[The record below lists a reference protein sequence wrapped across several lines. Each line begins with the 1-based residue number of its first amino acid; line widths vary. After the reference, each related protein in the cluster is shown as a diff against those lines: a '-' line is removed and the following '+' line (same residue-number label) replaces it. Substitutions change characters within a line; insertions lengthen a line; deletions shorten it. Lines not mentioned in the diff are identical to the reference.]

1 MKKKICFL
9 RIILL
14 IMFAGMVTLAD
25 DIKIPSCHTE
35 DSLLYL
41 ANRLGL
47 NIIYTNFTNCNSK
60 RFYSE
65 AKDIENIISEYQSQ
79 NSEILKLEYLKE
91 KNTIICYNNDSEIF
105 LKKLL
110 LSNIIIESGEK
121 IIALLDDQL
130 QIKLNVI
137 FHEKYFPQKGNLA
150 FKYFKD
156 HSSSSVYEILSAF
169 FGDGGQYSVKI
180 ERFPIYEKRTEDTI
194 KLLEE
199 TLRREDTPSE
209 AHQAINEMLND
220 IRGASNNKKEDK
232 QSCSILIS
240 RNRFAN
246 NPSYYDLSL
255 YLQKAE
261 NESYQH
267 KSEDKQIIDFSDFC
281 FWMKM
286 YLSFESIPFLEYLFT
301 KDVFNKSSPF
311 SRKIFLEQVPFFLL
325 EEENYGA
332 IEVILK
338 NLYKIESKEMKKNI
352 LENLVDINKTRLTE
366 KSRKILLDFARQYE
380 IKRLYLDTSKW
391 VGDDL
396 PEDYDRWQNFKVS
409 ETELV
414 FECDKT
420 IATTKYH
427 LKFFKYKEPV
437 KIGGI
442 PLKKMEEADYSTPEK
457 AYFSY
462 LSARVLDWAKKSIY
476 DENNFINEDFDLYAC
491 WRNWHSGFDPFILIL
506 YKVEISQIGNKKK
519 DSPDLFLFIK
529 VLSDANRIAAIPM
542 KLDGKKWKFY
552 LCWPRDAEI
561 LSDYIEEEISKT
573 ISKIEDGK

>member
-169 FGDGGQYSVKI
+169 FGDGGQYSVKT
-180 ERFPIYEKRTEDTI
+180 ERI
-194 KLLEE
+194 
-199 TLRREDTPSE
+199 
-209 AHQAINEMLND
+209 
-220 IRGASNNKKEDK
+220 
-232 QSCSILIS
+232 C
-240 RNRFAN
+240 
-246 NPSYYDLSL
+246 
-255 YLQKAE
+255 
-261 NESYQH
+261 
-267 KSEDKQIIDFSDFC
+267 SDFYFIVEC
-281 FWMKM
+281 IHEHMDFTHHQPAHR
-286 YLSFESIPFLEYLFT
+286 ERHGPHARLEKPQGIGCRRPARWGLF
-301 KDVFNKSSPF
+301 DA
-311 SRKIFLEQVPFFLL
+311 R
-325 EEENYGA
+325 
-332 IEVILK
+332 
-338 NLYKIESKEMKKNI
+338 
-352 LENLVDINKTRLTE
+352 TR
-366 KSRKILLDFARQYE
+366 R
-380 IKRLYLDTSKW
+380 
-391 VGDDL
+391 L
-396 PEDYDRWQNFKVS
+396 PE
-409 ETELV
+409 
-414 FECDKT
+414 
-420 IATTKYH
+420 
-427 LKFFKYKEPV
+427 
-437 KIGGI
+437 
-442 PLKKMEEADYSTPEK
+442 
-457 AYFSY
+457 
-462 LSARVLDWAKKSIY
+462 
-476 DENNFINEDFDLYAC
+476 YAGHC
-491 WRNWHSGFDPFILIL
+491 RH
-506 YKVEISQIGNKKK
+506 
-519 DSPDLFLFIK
+519 
-529 VLSDANRIAAIPM
+529 
-542 KLDGKKWKFY
+542 
-552 LCWPRDAEI
+552 
-561 LSDYIEEEISKT
+561 
-573 ISKIEDGK
+573 